1 MQAAFLM
8 IVSEFTSVNV
18 ERVQRHA
25 ACIFDDSERVYERQR
40 GRRRGL
46 RAVLKLVA
54 VGVEPVLNEL
64 PILLEA
70 AK

>member
-25 ACIFDDSERVYERQR
+25 AFLTIVSEFTSHN
-40 GRRRGL
+40 
-46 RAVLKLVA
+46 
-54 VGVEPVLNEL
+54 VEGGAGSALS
-64 PILLEA
+64 
-70 AK
+70 